1 MFGRSVFTA
10 TVMVSLMFGTGL
22 AQAVAKEK
30 GADAAGG
37 SREIQA
43 KLSPAYVAVPRLH
56 MAVQVDEN
64 RKYRSLE
71 LEVWLLQADPEKHQ
85 ILNSKKKQIAERMK
99 EDFAAYSWEAF
110 EDSADGPRVAKQIV
124 AASVEEASGVK
135 VEDVMIKTLV
145 LK

>member
-1 MFGRSVFTA
+1 MFGRSVFVA
-10 TVMVSLMFGTGL
+10 TVILSLMAGVGQ
-22 AQAVAKEK
+22 AQAAAKEK
-30 GADAAGG
+30 EAAGG
-37 SREIQA
+37 SNEIQA

-71 LEVWLLQADPEKHQ
+71 IEVWLLQADPEKHQ
-85 ILNSKKKQIAERMK
+85 ILNSKKKLIAEQMK
-99 EDFAAYSWEAF
+99 EDFAAYNWEAF
-110 EDSADGPRVAKQIV
+110 EDSVGGPRVAKRII
-124 AASVEEASGVK
+124 AASVETASGVK